1 MFFDF
6 FELTINL
13 NILGAE
19 ENAMYEKPEILTYTA
34 EDLAKLAIACA
45 SCGCYCHSDAPGD
58 FGSQG

>member
-1 MFFDF
+1 MFFGNL
-6 FELTINL
+6 ERYNLLINF
-13 NILGAE
+13 GE
-19 ENAMYEKPEILTYTA
+19 EGNTMYEKPEILTYTA